1 MRWVIGAAIVV
12 GLALG
17 LSQVII
23 PNVAQNKIEDRLT
36 QDGGTADVHVSAIPA
51 VRLLFGDGDKLT
63 VDARRIDIPVTEAGK
78 VSFKDLD
85 KFDEVD
91 ITLLNSFVGPVNATR
106 IELNR
111 GEGDAFYSFTFRGN
125 TSPTQLADF
134 VLDALPAGLRAIAEA
149 IGGRPSGGS
158 IPVRMDATLKSEN
171 GQARLVRGSG
181 DIAGL
186 PLGPFALGI
195 ASAVINRLTG

>member
-1 MRWVIGAAIVV
+1 MRWVIVGAI
-12 GLALG
+12 GLG
-17 LSQVII
+17 LILGLTQVII
-23 PNVAQNKIEDRLT
+23 PNVAENKIQDRLT
-36 QDGGTADVHVSAIPA
+36 QDSGTADVHVSAIPA
-51 VRLLFGDGDKLT
+51 LRLLFGDGDKLT
-63 VDARRIDIPVTEAGK
+63 VDARRIEIPVTAGK

-91 ITLLNSFVGPVNATR
+91 ITLLDSTVGPVEARR

-111 GEGDAFYSFTFRGN
+111 GEGEDVYTFTFRGN
-125 TSPTQLADF
+125 TSPAQLADF
-134 VLDALPAGLRAIAEA
+134 VLSALPAGLRSIAEA
-149 IGGRPSGGS
+149 IAGRPGGGD
-158 IPVRMDATLKSEN
+158 IPVRMNATLRSDN

-181 DIAGL
+181 DIAGI

>member
-1 MRWVIGAAIVV
+1 MRWVIVGAV
-12 GLALG
+12 ALG
-17 LSQVII
+17 LILGLTQVII
-23 PNVAQNKIEDRLT
+23 PNIAENKIQDRLT
-36 QDGGTADVHVSAIPA
+36 QDGGSADVHVSAIPA

-91 ITLLNSFVGPVNATR
+91 ITLLDSNIGPVNASR

-111 GEGDAFYSFTFRGN
+111 GEGDDVYTFTFRGN
-125 TSPTQLADF
+125 TSPAQLADF
-134 VLDALPAGLRAIAEA
+134 VLDALPAGLRSIAEA
-149 IGGRPSGGS
+149 IGGRAGGGS
-158 IPVRMDATLKSEN
+158 IPVRMDATLRSEN

-186 PLGPFALGI
+186 PLGPFALGV

>member
-17 LSQVII
+17 LTQVII
-23 PNVAQNKIEDRLT
+23 PNAAENKIEDRLT

-91 ITLLNSFVGPVNATR
+91 VTLLGASVGPVTASR

-111 GEGDAFYSFTFRGN
+111 GEGDDFYSFTFRGN

-134 VLDALPAGLRAIAEA
+134 VLDALPAGLRSIAEA